1 MRLFSIRRLS
11 TVLVLIL
18 GTVALSGCAWVLGPT
33 RGLPRDFT
41 DQVGEEPL
49 RVVEEELGVTIN
61 RGGSPPTFPGFG
73 GEYLASPYV
82 MTETTVPNDF
92 ASPGTSFADQYFRF
106 FDQNEATQE
115 ISVQLAQGGNIGDGI
130 GGYISGRFNS
140 FTVFVIVDSVRTSD
154 GAETQSLRVFSGR
167 LTDDGIRDYQ
177 HALVMLEN
185 NGNSG
190 FIANDTGR
198 SFEDGDGLAER
209 SSFPTVNELP
219 SSTLPRSDSAVQ

>member
-1 MRLFSIRRLS
+1 MQLFSIRRFA
-11 TVLVLIL
+11 TVFVLVL
-18 GTVALSGCAWVLGPT
+18 GTMALSGCAWLLGPT
-33 RGLPRDFT
+33 RGLPRDFV

-49 RVVEEELGVTIN
+49 RMVEEDLGVAIN
-61 RGGSPPTFPGFG
+61 RGSNPPTFPVFG

-82 MTETTVPNDF
+82 LTETTIPNDF
-92 ASPGTSFADQYFRF
+92 ASPGTTFADQYFRF

-115 ISVQLAQGGNIGDGI
+115 IAVQIAQGGSIGDGI

-167 LTDDGIRDYQ
+167 LTDEGIRDYQ

-185 NGNSG
+185 NGHSG
-190 FIANDTGR
+190 FIDNDTGR
-198 SFEDGDGLAER
+198 SLEDADGLAER
-209 SSFPTVNELP
+209 TPFPTTELP